1 MTVRDVLV
9 QIGFLMVTTG
19 VMLAVWAVLTGQF
32 SRAEPE
38 AIPAE
43 PAEEV
48 VDEPADAFF
57 DIPSIRRRDAPPRAA
72 KPRAGKPKPKP
83 AKAKAAKPKAK
94 PAKPR
99 ARKPPPAE

>member
-1 MTVRDVLV
+1 VTVRDVLV

-43 PAEEV
+43 PAEEST
-48 VDEPADAFF
+48 DEPDDDFA
-57 DIPSIRRRDAPPRAA
+57 IPSVRRRASPPRAA
-72 KPRAGKPKPKP
+72 KPRATA
-83 AKAKAAKPKAK
+83 AKAKTAKKAK
-94 PAKPR
+94 PRPRKPR
-99 ARKPPPAE
+99 PPA

>member
-19 VMLAVWAVLTGQF
+19 AMLAVWAVLTGQF

-43 PAEEV
+43 PAEDTVHETD
-48 VDEPADAFF
+48 DEFE
-57 DIPSIRRRDAPPRAA
+57 IPPIRRRAAPPRSA
-72 KPRAGKPKPKP
+72 RAKPKPVNR
-83 AKAKAAKPKAK
+83 AKPKPTKARAK
-94 PAKPR
+94 ST
-99 ARKPPPAE
+99 ARKPRPPE